1 MRKSSAPSLKTLSS
15 VAKKRKFSTPFSN
28 TLLTADQDA
37 RTSTD
42 QDVSTISSV
51 ETVVKTVDYPN
62 KDKQFPEF
70 SSRPLKNNKF
80 GAVYNA
86 NSKKNISGKKSS
98 NPSKTLPLLTSNSN
112 ISSKSASDDVSND
125 VMEKYFEVVW

>member
-28 TLLTADQDA
+28 TSPTATAAQDA
-37 RTSTD
+37 STMSD
-42 QDVSTISSV
+42 I
-51 ETVVKTVDYPN
+51 ETAANYQSK
-62 KDKQFPEF
+62 KKIIPEF

-80 GAVYNA
+80 GVTF
-86 NSKKNISGKKSS
+86 NSSSKNISSKNSPI
-98 NPSKTLPLLTSNSN
+98 PSKTLPLISNNNDTSKCTSE
-112 ISSKSASDDVSND
+112 DVSKD